1 VSRGERRGAGG
12 PDEAGS
18 RTVITPAPPE
28 APSGSSD
35 PFEERTVLVGEGGA
49 LPPAYGARLPV
60 VNPGA
65 LPTAYGAPTPQL
77 VFDASDDL
85 GEHDEEIT
93 SDLTAREVPDWLQAR
108 ELFGGMPVVVSDDA
122 PFEFR
127 SPVAPQ
133 ELHSALREALSTRS
147 GPTPVAGRTPPVEPD
162 SGPSHAA
169 RTRSSSSGTR
179 AERAPRAARRTPT
192 STSEATP
199 AREAEALT
207 AVGPTPKRKR
217 RRAADAASTSSAEHS
232 GLQPALSDTTT
243 AVTER
248 PSARRRGP
256 DVAPSETTASRSRAR
271 PRNVEAAS
279 TSTPRE
285 SGAATLTPTRA
296 PPRAP
301 PPPPPRE
308 AQDDDAPLVAVVAW
322 EDLSSPFPD
331 PTDST
336 SAESPF
342 LEDGLV
348 LVGRGPM
355 PTALAPPIATAPP
368 RAPAE
373 VTTPIA
379 PPAQRWPSAPAPVSR
394 AWPAAQPVAAP
405 PAGAQPVAVQPAP
418 AQPVAVQPASA
429 QPVAVQPGPAQPV
442 AVQPGPVQP
451 VAVQPGPA
459 QLVAVQPGPAQPM
472 PAPLTRASAPLEA
485 YAAGLDLGSRS
496 APLATRAAVAEAEP
510 SAPPAGPESPLV
522 STPPRPT
529 PPPPARGSVP
539 PSQGYAMRGAGAGHG
554 IDTLPGTR
562 PRPPPPPRTPHPAAT
577 DLSLTPLPSPAYAA
591 SAGPPPHAS
600 DQPPSPV
607 LLADDGGPLVLVP
620 IVDEVSSRT
629 APPSLRGPERE
640 APAPPSRVAETRVAE
655 EPARRS
661 AEPAPRAT
669 TEGLP
674 TTGAGASAPPRAALP
689 LATIGG
695 ARGLAPTRAGPSSV
709 GPAPRDSA
717 PRDSTPP
724 SIPAPS
730 AAPPPSGRS
739 GLAPM
744 ARGLPPPAVTGAG
757 LDARGPAVVPS
768 APPASGPAHAR
779 SGGLA
784 PTARSGLAPT
794 APGAT
799 PRGGLPAPA
808 APPRGVPPATTG
820 AGLSASPRGG
830 LPAPTGNGSGQTPAL
845 ARPGLP
851 SAQAPAQ
858 VARAA
863 APVLEAPHDPLA
875 PRVAQWLA
883 DLSRAI
889 RGSRLYAD
897 NNSMFRGFVEL
908 AFRELDELLLARA
921 ELRLAVHD
929 DRLQLGADVVHQ
941 DADRL
946 GGLPSTLFQSGLRTV
961 VFQRGVTPVELLA
974 LIRTIGSD
982 YSRAH
987 VTGEDLITVLWRLAP
1002 PHFGYTAAKVLTKA
1016 RPSVRTRG
1024 PAPASVEAIVAAL
1037 SAQPHDADD
1046 VRTFLA
1052 GTPEEILAFER
1063 WYGAPM
1069 AELELMRTAALLNQA
1084 ATHPIEREDFVLEL
1098 ERHDQP
1104 VELTIRVFDRLLEA
1118 VSEAYAADET
1128 ASAPV
1133 LLTLYDALIEAGH
1146 YTSLASLV
1154 ARLAGY
1160 DGPVQRA
1167 EAPERAALVRQ
1178 LLPQMSSAAR
1188 VRQIYG
1194 AYGEV
1199 LSADE
1204 SGGPRAEAILALI
1217 AALGRFDAVPLF
1229 DQLDALARSPWRRSV
1244 LEVLTRVAMP
1254 TAAVLHKRLSA
1265 AKSGAVVCDLLT
1277 LTARLPAE
1285 QGGPLVIRAIRHPE
1299 AVVRAE
1305 ALRLALA
1312 YDDPQLDAL
1321 VCARLADSDRAV
1333 RLAALTL
1340 AEQRKG
1346 DDIAAAMDVAMTQ
1359 DDFVSRD
1366 AEELRAWCSTLT
1378 ALISFRAVPA
1388 LSRLLQPTLLSRIA
1402 PSVEANLAALEALG
1416 TIDHPAARAQLTKA
1430 LRSLNKTVRT
1440 AAKRALEQSELVG
1453 FRGAEAPPEDTRA
1466 LAALPMPTRL
1476 VEPPTTEA
1484 FGHEVRGVLANLFG
1498 DAEDGPGEVQAELL
1512 PRQRRALPAPSE
1524 DAEIVDERGQRL
1536 LPAPDD
1542 RGGER

>member
-1 VSRGERRGAGG
+1 
-12 PDEAGS
+12 
-18 RTVITPAPPE
+18 VITPTPPE
-28 APSGSSD
+28 TPSGSSD
-35 PFEERTVLVGEGGA
+35 PFEERTVLIGEGGV
-49 LPPAYGARLPV
+49 LPPAYGAHVPDVLP
-60 VNPGA
+60 P
-65 LPTAYGAPTPQL
+65 AYGAPTPQL
-77 VFDASDDL
+77 VFGTSDDL

-108 ELFGGMPVVVSDDA
+108 ELFGGMPVVVSEDA

-127 SPVAPQ
+127 SPGAPQ

-147 GPTPVAGRTPPVEPD
+147 GPMPVVGRTPPVEPD
-162 SGPSHAA
+162 SGPSSAA
-169 RTRSSSSGTR
+169 RSRSSSPTTR
-179 AERAPRAARRTPT
+179 AERAPRGAARARRTPT
-192 STSEATP
+192 STSEATQG
-199 AREAEALT
+199 REAEVLT

-217 RRAADAASTSSAEHS
+217 RRAHEATSTSSAEHS

-248 PSARRRGP
+248 PARRREP
-256 DVAPSETTASRSRAR
+256 ATEAPPSDVTAGRSRAR
-271 PRNVEAAS
+271 ARTAEVTPGS
-279 TSTPRE
+279 PPRE
-285 SGAATLTPTRA
+285 SGATPLVPTRA

-308 AQDDDAPLVAVVAW
+308 AEDDDAPLVAVVAW
-322 EDLSSPFPD
+322 EDLSSPFPEA
-331 PTDST
+331 TDST
-336 SAESPF
+336 AAESPF

-355 PTALAPPIATAPP
+355 PSAVTPPSAAAPPYEQAT
-368 RAPAE
+368 
-373 VTTPIA
+373 
-379 PPAQRWPSAPAPVSR
+379 PPAATPARRWPSAAAPSTTSR
-394 AWPAAQPVAAP
+394 AASPAVAP
-405 PAGAQPVAVQPAP
+405 PAVVPPVLAP
-418 AQPVAVQPASA
+418 PVLAP
-429 QPVAVQPGPAQPV
+429 PVVVPQVRAPPV
-442 AVQPGPVQP
+442 LAPPVVVPQVLAPP
-451 VAVQPGPA
+451 VVVPQV
-459 QLVAVQPGPAQPM
+459 L
-472 PAPLTRASAPLEA
+472 APPVRASAPLEA
-485 YAAGLDLGSRS
+485 YAAGLDLGGPPE
-496 APLATRAAVAEAEP
+496 PLAARPALAEAVP
-510 SAPPAGPESPLV
+510 DVPLSAPESPPSL
-522 STPPRPT
+522 TPPRPT

-539 PSQGYAMRGAGAGHG
+539 PSHGYAMRGAGAGHG

-562 PRPPPPPRTPHPAAT
+562 PRPPAPPRTPHPAAT
-577 DLSLTPLPSPAYAA
+577 DLSLTPMPSPALVV
-591 SAGPPPHAS
+591 SVGPPRRPQDEA
-600 DQPPSPV
+600 PSIV
-607 LLADDGGPLVLVP
+607 GLADDDSPLVLVP
-620 IVDEVSSRT
+620 IVDDVPVR
-629 APPSLRGPERE
+629 AGPPSSPRGPEPEVR
-640 APAPPSRVAETRVAE
+640 PRVAEAT
-655 EPARRS
+655 RRS
-661 AEPAPRAT
+661 AEPTTRAT

-674 TTGAGASAPPRAALP
+674 TTGAGTSAPPRAALP

-695 ARGLAPTRAGPSSV
+695 PRGLAPTRAGLPSA
-709 GPAPRDSA
+709 GPLPRDSA
-717 PRDSTPP
+717 PP
-724 SIPAPS
+724 SPPAPS
-730 AAPPPSGRS
+730 APPPPPPPPSG
-739 GLAPM
+739 
-744 ARGLPPPAVTGAG
+744 
-757 LDARGPAVVPS
+757 
-768 APPASGPAHAR
+768 R

-784 PTARSGLAPT
+784 PTARGLPPPATTGAALEARGAPPVMPSAPPPASGPAPARSGLAPQARSGLTPT
-794 APGAT
+794 AAGAAG
-799 PRGGLPAPA
+799 RGGLPAPS
-808 APPRGVPPATTG
+808 APARGVPPATTG

-858 VARAA
+858 VARAT
-863 APVLEAPHDPLA
+863 APVLDAPHDPLA

-897 NNSMFRGFVEL
+897 NNTMFRGFVDL

-961 VFQRGVTPVELLA
+961 VFQRGITPVELLA

-1016 RPSVRTRG
+1016 RASVRTRG
-1024 PAPASVEAIVAAL
+1024 PAPVSVEAIVAAL
-1037 SAQPHDADD
+1037 SAQPHDPDD

-1146 YTSLASLV
+1146 YASLASLV

-1160 DGPVQRA
+1160 DAPAQRA

-1188 VRQIYG
+1188 IRQIYG

-1204 SGGPRAEAILALI
+1204 SGGPRAEAILALV

-1229 DQLDALARSPWRRSV
+1229 DQLDALARSPWRRAV
-1244 LEVLTRVAMP
+1244 LEVLARVAMP

-1277 LTARLPAE
+1277 LTARLAAE

-1321 VCARLADSDRAV
+1321 VCTRLADSDRGV
-1333 RLAALTL
+1333 RLAALAL

-1453 FRGAEAPPEDTRA
+1453 FRGAEAPAEDVRA

-1484 FGHEVRGVLANLFG
+1484 FGDEVRGVLANLFG
-1498 DAEDGPGEVQAELL
+1498 DGEDAPGEIQAELL

-1524 DAEIVDERGQRL
+1524 DAEIVDDRRPRL
-1536 LPAPDD
+1536 LPAPGD